1 MSFTDHPLLKG
12 PPLDQ
17 REYQITVATACLRAS
32 TLVVLPT
39 GLGKTIIALW
49 VMLGRLDRGRVLFL
63 APTKPLAQQHA
74 TFLDAHLD
82 LGVKLFTGAVAPA
95 KRAPLWKEVEVIVAT
110 PQVVERDL
118 LRGAA
123 SLADFALVVFDE
135 AHRAVGEYAY
145 VMLGERYRA
154 EARDPLVLGMT
165 ASPGSTRREVLDV
178 CRNLGLTH
186 IEKRNDFDADVLPY
200 VQPIKT
206 HWRRVP
212 MAPAAAAVARE
223 LTALQMSLCGQ
234 LKRQGYLTR
243 SRQVSTTMLLEAGQG
258 LQTRLRSAGP
268 KPSPQFYQ
276 LLSVQAMALKLAHAI
291 QVVETQGLT
300 QFIDYARRLRRDS
313 RTRGA
318 SRATR
323 QLVTRDGWQRAL
335 RAANAGEADH
345 PKLVQLIEIV
355 THHLARGDERI
366 IVFANYRH
374 TASLVVKRLA
384 ELDGARPV
392 RFVGQGSRDDDKGLT
407 QKEQKEILD
416 AFRAGDYNLL
426 VATSVG
432 EEGLDIP
439 ATDMVVFYEPV
450 PSAIRLIQRRGRTG
464 RNRPGEVYV
473 LITENSR
480 DEAAYWSSRHKEQ
493 RMRSLLSAGQVELDL
508 PTAAELAAAQPA
520 MQPAAQ
526 PAPRDT
532 VRPPG
537 AAASAPKQRAPPAA
551 PARPVEVARSGP
563 AQATLDKTPAPTGP
577 RIVIDHREF
586 ASAMARELARR
597 GAVLEPQQLAVG
609 DYRIGSRVGVERK
622 TGGDFVR
629 SLMDGSLFQQVRA
642 LAQEFRRPVL
652 LMVGS
657 DLYTARRI
665 DPKAIRGALATIAVD
680 YGVPLLHAADAG
692 EAAELLLAMAAR
704 ETRTP
709 GATPLRAGAGELSP
723 VERQR
728 FLVEGLPG
736 VSAVLARRLLTHFGS
751 VAAVFEASDTELRAV
766 HGVGPLIASAIREAV
781 TARYEP

>member
-1 MSFTDHPLLKG
+1 MSFADHPLLEG
-12 PPLDQ
+12 PPLDE
-17 REYQITVATACLRAS
+17 REYQVTVATACLRAS

-49 VMLGRLDRGRVLFL
+49 VMLERLDRGRVLFL

-74 TFLDAHLD
+74 TFLDEHLD
-82 LGVKLFTGAVAPA
+82 LDVRLFTGAVAPA
-95 KRAPLWKEVEVIVAT
+95 KREPLWKEVEVVVAT

-178 CRNLGLTH
+178 CRNLGLTQ

-200 VQPIKT
+200 IQPIKT

-223 LTALQMSLCGQ
+223 LTTLQTSLCGQ

-243 SRQVSTTMLLEAGQG
+243 SRQVSTTMLLEAGHA
-258 LQTRLRSAGP
+258 LQARLRSAGP
-268 KPSPQFYQ
+268 KPPAQIYQ

-300 QFIDYARRLRRDS
+300 QYIDYARRLRRDS
-313 RTRGA
+313 RIRGA

-323 QLVTRDGWQRAL
+323 RLVTRDGWQRAL
-335 RAANAGEADH
+335 RAADAGEADH

-355 THHLARGDERI
+355 TRHLARGDERI

-384 ELDGARPV
+384 QLDGARPV

-416 AFRAGDYNLL
+416 SFRTGDYNLL

-508 PTAAELAAAQPA
+508 PTATELAAAQRSA
-520 MQPAAQ
+520 H
-526 PAPRDT
+526 RDT
-532 VRPPG
+532 VRPPDTT
-537 AAASAPKQRAPPAA
+537 APAPEQRAPPVPPPHPA
-551 PARPVEVARSGP
+551 PPAPPATARGGP
-563 AQATLDKTPAPTGP
+563 AQATLDETPTPAGP

-597 GAVLEPQQLAVG
+597 GAVLEPQQLPVG

-622 TGGDFVR
+622 TGGDFLR
-629 SLMDGSLFQQVRA
+629 SLMDGSLFRQVRA

-652 LMVGS
+652 LLVGS

-665 DPKAIRGALATIAVD
+665 EPKAIRGALATIAVD

-692 EAAELLLAMAAR
+692 EAAELLLALAAR

-751 VAAVFEASDTELRAV
+751 VAAVFEATDTELRQV
-766 HGVGPLIASAIREAV
+766 HGVGPQIASAIREAV
-781 TARYEP
+781 TACYAP